1 MLLAKIKL
9 GLIIFFAV
17 QFFFNHGYSQ
27 SNEIDSL
34 NISIFSFQEI
44 YTINEG
50 VHKSFVLGDVSDG
63 ALGDDAQAFLLDRSA
78 SKVYQLGNEGKLIQE
93 YGREGRGP
101 GEFLSSFSIGLND
114 TQNEL
119 FVLDYRNAR
128 IVSYNTRNGSYKST
142 INLNSTYVTRINQLE
157 VFQNDLLLLGFHQ
170 KKNTLVHVLDTDGS
184 TVTSIAEMID
194 FDNIIHTQMG
204 KVQLSQVH
212 ASSLNGNLLVGL
224 MAPYRTT
231 LYNREFEPINSFEDD
246 LLPVP
251 WETHMT
257 MTPETYKVDYY
268 PMAIEN
274 QLLSDEHYLLVWV
287 NFKSDKNNETISEY
301 FLELRELHTGALLHR
316 VSLQERKVLDIKRIN
331 NQLAYLLI
339 RTRDYQYKV
348 VKLEINL
355 DGF

>member
-1 MLLAKIKL
+1 MFLKLYKVLSLFLLYNL
-9 GLIIFFAV
+9 AV
-17 QFFFNHGYSQ
+17 ISCYSQ
-27 SNEIDSL
+27 SNELNSL
-34 NISIFSFQEI
+34 NTSIFNFQET
-44 YTINEG
+44 YTINDG
-50 VHKSFVLGDVSDG
+50 VHKSVVLGDISDG
-63 ALGDDAQAFLLDRSA
+63 VLGANAQAFLLDRSA
-78 SKVYQLGNEGKLIQE
+78 SKVYQLDDEGKLIQE

-101 GEFLSSFSIGLND
+101 GEFLEGFSIGLND
-114 TQNEL
+114 TENEL

-128 IVSYNTRNGSYKST
+128 VVSYNTNDGSYKSA
-142 INLNSTYVTRINQLE
+142 INLNSTYVTRLNQLD
-157 VFQNDLLLLGFHQ
+157 VFENELLLLGFHQ
-170 KKNTLVHVLDTDGS
+170 NKNTLVHVLDPDGS
-184 TVTSIAEMID
+184 TVKSFGALID
-194 FDNIIHTQMG
+194 FDNIIHTNMG
-204 KVQLSQVH
+204 KIQLSQVH
-212 ASSLNGNLLVGL
+212 TSSLNGNLLVGL
-224 MAPYRTT
+224 AAPHRTT
-231 LYNREFEPINSFEDD
+231 LYNREFEPINTLEDD

-287 NFKSDKNNETISEY
+287 NFESDKNNETISEY
-301 FLELRELHTGALLHR
+301 FLELRELHTGGLLHR
-316 VSLQERKVLDIKRIN
+316 VSLQERKVLEIKRIN